1 MAKRMGFEGVVKYDT
16 AGSTATTTLTIV
28 RDVTLNLDPD
38 RADVSDRAS
47 FINMTDA
54 AGCTVSIDIEINN
67 DNSNAFIAT
76 LLANTAAGTPI
87 ALLLEDYSG
96 NTVFDGDVITSFNNT
111 QPLRDGQRI
120 SFNCTPTDSEG
131 RAPVFA

>member
-1 MAKRMGFEGVVKYDT
+1 MAKRMGFEGKVYT
-16 AGSTATTTLTIV
+16 GAAGSTAATELTIV
-28 RDVTLNLDPD
+28 RDVTFNLDPD
-38 RADVSDRAS
+38 RADTSDRAS

-76 LLANTAAGTPI
+76 LLANTAAGTPY
-87 ALLLEDYSG
+87 AFKLEDYSG
-96 NTVFDGDVITSFNNT
+96 HTVFDGDCITSFNNT
-111 QPLRDGQRI
+111 EPLRDAQRI
-120 SFNCTPTDSEG
+120 SFNATPTDSEG